1 MRTKHAIVA
10 AAVLLAGCGKSKP
23 SAPDASTDADASATV
38 DAGPAGAGL
47 SYGAPVASAFAPDKV
62 VAAVNPKHVEPYA
75 GPKGTLRG
83 TIRIDGEPSPDTGL
97 KFPDRC
103 KDALATYGKLFRV
116 GEGHALADALVAVT
130 GYGDRGYVP
139 ASAEAVRV
147 DIRHCATQ
155 KRTYA
160 VTYGQRMDAFN
171 TDPAAS
177 YMPFLDGV
185 STRTIMVAIPKGD
198 PVKLYPT
205 GPGPKLYMLR
215 DQLESGLVAHV
226 FVVNYATV
234 DVTGLDGRYEI
245 RNIPA
250 GRVRVDVL
258 LPVIEKSKGEE
269 VDVKEGDNTF
279 DLTLYF
285 DAQSDLPKPPSGL
298 DAGAAAGSARPAASA
313 KRPILK

>member
-1 MRTKHAIVA
+1 MRTHSAIVA
-10 AAVLLAGCGKSKP
+10 AAALLAACGKSKP
-23 SAPDASTDADASATV
+23 PPPDASMAADASVGA
-38 DAGPAGAGL
+38 DAGASANAGT
-47 SYGAPVASAFAPDKV
+47 YGAPVADAFAADKV

-83 TIRIDGEPSPDTGL
+83 TIRIDGDPPPDTGL

-103 KDALATYGKLFRV
+103 KGVLATYGKLFRV

-130 GYGDRGYVP
+130 GYDGFVP
-139 ASAEAVRV
+139 AAAEAVRV
-147 DIRHCATQ
+147 DIRDCATQ

-171 TDPAAS
+171 TDQRSS

-185 STRTIMVAIPKGD
+185 NARTIMVAIPKGD
-198 PVKLYPT
+198 AVKLYPV

-215 DQLESGLVAHV
+215 DQLDSGFVAHV
-226 FVVNYATV
+226 FLVNYATV

-245 RNIPA
+245 KNIPV
-250 GRVRVDVL
+250 GRVRVDVM
-258 LPVIEKSKGEE
+258 LPVIEKSKGEA
-269 VDVKEGDNTF
+269 VDIKEGDNTF

-285 DAQSDLPKPPSGL
+285 DAHSDLPKAAPGR
-298 DAGAAAGSARPAASA
+298 DAGAPVGSAGPASSA